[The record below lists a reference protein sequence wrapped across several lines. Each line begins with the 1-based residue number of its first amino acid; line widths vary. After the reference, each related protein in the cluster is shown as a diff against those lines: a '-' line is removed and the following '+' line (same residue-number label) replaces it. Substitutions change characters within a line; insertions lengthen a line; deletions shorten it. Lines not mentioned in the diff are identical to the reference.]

1 MNILDLIKE
10 GGFIMAPLLLCSF
23 LAWAVFFERL
33 YFIRQFKQEFARLVS
48 KSEGLI
54 KDKKFEEAKGLA
66 HNVTPLIGKSYLV
79 VFEDRDMPL
88 EKWQFKMTRRLK
100 ETQLGMKKYLWV
112 LGTIGSSAPFIGLFG
127 TVVGIIKSFESIA
140 ASGKSG
146 FAVVAGGLGEAL
158 IATAAGIIVAV
169 IAVVFYNFF
178 QSRFSELNVEVKNQ
192 LEDLR
197 ELI

>member
-1 MNILDLIKE
+1 MNVIDLIKE

-23 LAWAVFFERL
+23 VAWAVFFERL
-33 YFIRQFKQEFARLVS
+33 YFIRQFRQEFARLTV
-48 KSEGLI
+48 KAHTLI
-54 KDKKFEEAKGLA
+54 QEKKFEEAKGLA
-66 HNVTPLIGKSYLV
+66 HNVSPLIGKSYLV
-79 VFEDRDMPL
+79 VFEDREMSL
-88 EKWQFKMTRRLK
+88 ENWQFKMSRRLK
-100 ETQLGMKKYLWV
+100 ETQLGMKKYLWL

-146 FAVVAGGLGEAL
+146 FTVVAGGLGEAL

-169 IAVVFYNFF
+169 VAVAFYNFF
-178 QSRFSELNVEVKNQ
+178 QHRFSDLNVEVKNQ

>member
-1 MNILDLIKE
+1 MNILDIIKE
-10 GGFIMAPLLLCSF
+10 GGFIMAPLLICSF

-33 YFIRQFKQEFARLVS
+33 YFIRQFRREFSRLMD

-54 KDKKFEEAKGLA
+54 KERKFEEAKGLA
-66 HNVTPLIGKSYLV
+66 HNVSPLIGRSYLV
-79 VFEDRDMPL
+79 VFEDREMPL
-88 EKWQFKMTRRLK
+88 ENWHFKMSRRLK

-127 TVVGIIKSFESIA
+127 TVVGIIKSFDSIG

-169 IAVVFYNFF
+169 IAVIFYNFF
-178 QSRFSELNVEVKNQ
+178 QQRFSDLNIEVKNQ

-197 ELI
+197 ELV

>member
-1 MNILDLIKE
+1 MNILDIIKE
-10 GGFIMAPLLLCSF
+10 GGFIMAPLLICSF

-33 YFIRQFKQEFARLVS
+33 YFIRQFRREFSRLMD

-54 KDKKFEEAKGLA
+54 KERKFEEAKGLA
-66 HNVTPLIGKSYLV
+66 HNVSPLIGRSYLV
-79 VFEDRDMPL
+79 VFEDREMPL
-88 EKWQFKMTRRLK
+88 ENWHFKMSRRLK

-127 TVVGIIKSFESIA
+127 TVVGIIKSFDSIA

-169 IAVVFYNFF
+169 IAVIFYNFF
-178 QSRFSELNVEVKNQ
+178 QQRFSDLNIEVKNQ

-197 ELI
+197 ELV